1 MTSKLMKPADVMSL
15 RAHEKFR
22 LVLLLVR
29 AEIEQKRC
37 LEQQQEQIHPGK

>member
-1 MTSKLMKPADVMSL
+1 MTSKWMKLADVMSL

-22 LVLLLVR
+22 LVQLLGR
-29 AEIEQKRC
+29 AKIEQKMC